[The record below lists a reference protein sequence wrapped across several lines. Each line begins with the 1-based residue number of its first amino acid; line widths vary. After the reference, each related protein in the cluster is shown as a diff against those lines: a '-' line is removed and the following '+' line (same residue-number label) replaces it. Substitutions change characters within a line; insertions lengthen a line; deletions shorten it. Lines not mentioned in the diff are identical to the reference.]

1 MEIIIQNNSNNK
13 QRVTLFGFNKNLLLL
28 RFGNPQG
35 IEIETEEKG
44 GYLKLLALSGNRPF
58 VVKSFKLETY
68 NSGYS
73 RKDIITMTASKI
85 DANGYCS
92 QFPIKLQNR
101 IRLEQQAVIDGNTEL
116 FLDIEAN
123 TKFLLDIDVNGLES
137 EAEKQ
142 MKLRKKQMQRRK
154 RLLIIR

>member
-1 MEIIIQNNSNNK
+1 MEITIQNNSNYE
-13 QRVTLFGFNKNLLLL
+13 QRVTLFGVNKNLLLL

-58 VVKSFKLETY
+58 VVKSFKLEAY

-73 RKDIITMTASKI
+73 RKDIIVMTASKI
-85 DANGYCS
+85 DANGYFS
-92 QFPIKLQNR
+92 QLPIKLQNR
-101 IRLEQQAVIDGNTEL
+101 IRLEQQVVIDGNTEL

-123 TKFLLDIDVNGLES
+123 TKFVLDIDVVGLES

>member
-1 MEIIIQNNSNNK
+1 MEIVIKNTTTAK
-13 QRVTLFGFNKNLLLL
+13 QIVNLFGFNKNLLRLN
-28 RFGNPQG
+28 FGNPQG

-58 VVKSFKLETY
+58 VVKSFKLESY

-73 RKDIITMTASKI
+73 RKDIIIMTASKI

-92 QFPIKLQNR
+92 KLPIKLQNR
-101 IRLEQQAVIDGNTEL
+101 IRLEQQVFIDGNTEL
-116 FLDIEAN
+116 FLDIEAH
-123 TKFLLDIDVNGLES
+123 TKFVLDIDVFGLES

-154 RLLIIR
+154 RILIVR